1 MDIPASL
8 VKELRDK
15 TNAGVMECKTALQES
30 SGDVE
35 AAIQILRKRGLAI
48 AEKKAQRAVPEGI
61 VASYIHL
68 GGKIGVLVE
77 VNCETDFVAR
87 TDEFKQFAKDVA
99 MQVAAMSPMVVRQE
113 DLPEDVLDREKE
125 IYRTQ
130 ALNEGKPEKVVDRI
144 VEGRLGRFYQEAC
157 LLDQPFVKD
166 SERTIR
172 DVQTELIAKIGE
184 NITIRRFARFRL
196 GGDEV

>member
-1 MDIPASL
+1 MAISAQM
-8 VKELRDK
+8 VKQLRDK
-15 TNAGVMECKTALQES
+15 TGIGMMDCKRALEETD
-30 SGDVE
+30 GDMDRAVE
-35 AAIQILRKRGLAI
+35 WLRKKGKAS
-48 AEKKAQRAVPEGI
+48 AQRRSDRATKEGVI
-61 VASYIHL
+61 FAYVHPGDKL
-68 GGKIGVLVE
+68 GVLVE